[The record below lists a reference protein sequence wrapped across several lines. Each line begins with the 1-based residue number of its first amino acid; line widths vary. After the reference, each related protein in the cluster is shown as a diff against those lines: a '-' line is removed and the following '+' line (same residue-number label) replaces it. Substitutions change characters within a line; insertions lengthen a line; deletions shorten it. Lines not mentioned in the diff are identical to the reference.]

1 MVWTVETLNE
11 IVDEEL
17 DNLPAD
23 MQARFVH
30 IARLIE
36 AFGPT
41 QVREPHVKHIRGP
54 LYEMRMR
61 GKAGISRALYVTAK
75 SKRVVVVRVFVK
87 KTQKTPEREIRLA
100 LKRAKEI
107 EQ

>member
-1 MVWTVETLNE
+1 MDEK
-11 IVDEEL
+11 VDEEL
-17 DNLPAD
+17 EDLPAD
-23 MQARFVH
+23 LQARFVH

-36 AFGPT
+36 EFGPT
-41 QVREPHVKHIRGP
+41 QVREPHVKHLRGP

-75 SKRVVVVRVFVK
+75 PERVVAVRAFIK
-87 KTQKTPEREIRLA
+87 KTPKTPEREIRLA
-100 LKRAKEI
+100 LNRAQEI